1 MYCIQEEIVQ
11 IHDFNAFEHHTHESA
26 LEYKGFVELFF
37 SLNINKSLILSTIDF
52 DQNYDIIVIM

>member
-37 SLNINKSLILSTIDF
+37 LLTLTNS
-52 DQNYDIIVIM
+52 

>member
-26 LEYKGFVELFF
+26 LEYKGFVEVFF
-37 SLNINKSLILSTIDF
+37 LLTLTNSWYLVIDF
-52 DQNYDIIVIM
+52 DQNHDIIVIM